1 MQGIMAAAVLA
12 NGLRS
17 DFVKTY
23 TGVRKN
29 QSDGRVG
36 MLMSNVGMT
45 NRYQTFAYMESAPH
59 VELWRTGDPVPTD
72 AMGSVSFSG
81 EVWNFARRIP
91 WMKWDRKDDQLGVL
105 YEAAKGAGESA
116 GLLPERFLFDM
127 LASDTVTPATMP
139 TTLLAPDGVA
149 LFSATNS
156 ASAARFGVTGGNI
169 VTGTGIAS
177 TSTVLANYYTA
188 LNRFALFQDGKGQP
202 LIPPD
207 RIMGG
212 VMVVHAQADTEIME
226 TAFLQRRQGRVMG
239 SDAGVSVSNIVQDA
253 SRNVELWSS
262 PRLLTGD
269 WYVALKNSP
278 TKPFAFLDREGI
290 KEYQALEDDNNS
302 DHVRNTGQEFVQF
315 ETRCGALVALPYG
328 IVKVNN

>member
-17 DFVKTY
+17 DFLKTY

-45 NRYQTFAYMESAPH
+45 NRYQTFAYMEAAPH
-59 VELWRTGDPVPTD
+59 VELWRTGDPIPTD
-72 AMGSVSFSG
+72 AMGSVSFTG
-81 EVWNFARRIP
+81 EVWNYARRIP
-91 WMKWDRKDDQLGVL
+91 WMKWDRKDDQVGGL
-105 YEAAKGAGESA
+105 YEAARGTGESA

-127 LASDTVTPATMP
+127 LDAANNTPGTLPAMP
-139 TTLLAPDGVA
+139 LAPDGAA
-149 LFSATNS
+149 LFATT
-156 ASAARFGVTGGNI
+156 AAGAARFGATDGNI
-169 VTGTGIAS
+169 VTGTGVAS

-202 LIPPD
+202 LIPAE
-207 RIMGG
+207 RIMAGAI
-212 VMVVHAQADTEIME
+212 VVYAQANSEIME

-239 SDAGVSVSNIVQDA
+239 TDAGVSVSNIVQEA
-253 SRNVELWSS
+253 NRNVELWAS
-262 PRLLTGD
+262 PRLTGND
-269 WYVALKNSP
+269 WYVALKDSP

-302 DHVRNTGQEFVQF
+302 DHVRSTGQEFIQF